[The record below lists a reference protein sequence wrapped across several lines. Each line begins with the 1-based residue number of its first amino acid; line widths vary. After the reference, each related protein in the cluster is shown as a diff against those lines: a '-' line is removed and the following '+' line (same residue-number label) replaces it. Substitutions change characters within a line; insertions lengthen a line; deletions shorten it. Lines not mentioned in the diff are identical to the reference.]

1 MPHRLGRSRST
12 SVERPA
18 AKVQKGWPARRTLL
32 CGAAASVLLIS
43 GCSSAVTV
51 DAAPDATDP
60 DCARAMVAMPDSLA
74 GQDKRETTAQATAA
88 WGDPASIILKCG
100 ARVKEPVTDPC
111 VRVNDVDWTLKQED
125 GTDDTSQSKGS
136 QSGGTGQDQGETLNG
151 KGTWTAT
158 SFGRSPAVQVTFDAA
173 KVNSSTLLVDLQS
186 AVGRID
192 QTKQCTSVS
201 DDLDLSKD
209 G

>member
-1 MPHRLGRSRST
+1 
-12 SVERPA
+12 
-18 AKVQKGWPARRTLL
+18 
-32 CGAAASVLLIS
+32 
-43 GCSSAVTV
+43 
-51 DAAPDATDP
+51 
-60 DCARAMVAMPDSLA
+60 
-74 GQDKRETTAQATAA
+74 
-88 WGDPASIILKCG
+88 ILKWG

-111 VRVNDVDWTLKQED
+111 VRVNDVDWPLKQED
-125 GTDDTSQSKGS
+125 GTDDSSQDKGS
-136 QSGGTGQDQGETLNG
+136 QTAGTGQDQGETLNG

-209 G
+209 S